1 MKKRMMVDVKV
12 DVAKT
17 IYAIAS
23 LIWVLAWIFA

>member
-1 MKKRMMVDVKV
+1 MKIRMTVDVKA

-23 LIWVLAWIFA
+23 LIMVLAIIFA

>member
-1 MKKRMMVDVKV
+1 MKTRITVDVKV

-23 LIWVLAWIFA
+23 LLMVLAFIFA

>member
-12 DVAKT
+12 DVAET

-23 LIWVLAWIFA
+23 LIMVLALIFA